1 MEYKETDKHIKEHIL
16 LDREF
21 YDFYRQNR
29 KKPVVAIN
37 QYNYFVKAINGIS
50 KTLRDMVN
58 ATNGGV
64 DIRGFG
70 YFSNVRSRRKR
81 KNMFETNPMK
91 KHLRHYHF
99 GLFFYPEEPY
109 RCWDLKMTE
118 EQPPNKLKEYRFTP
132 ESALVKYELE
142 DYSRTLSRATKDVKF
157 IK

>member
-1 MEYKETDKHIKEHIL
+1 MEYKETEKHIKEHIL

-21 YDFYRQNR
+21 YEFYKQNR
-29 KKPVVAIN
+29 KSPVVAIN

-50 KTLRDMVN
+50 LTLRDMVN
-58 ATNGGV
+58 ESNGGV

-70 YFSNVRSRRKR
+70 YFSNVRSRGRR
-81 KNMFETNPMK
+81 RNYFETNPMK
-91 KHLRHYHF
+91 KHLKYYKF
-99 GLFFYPEEPY
+99 GLYFYPEEPY
-109 RCWDLKMTE
+109 RCWKLKMAE
-118 EQPPNKLKEYRFTP
+118 SQPPNKLSEYKFTP